1 MSSSTSATACAIPTT
16 TRKHILTVSTYQV
29 IIEIIFFY
37 VFALTVICCTFPCQM
52 CILMLFNNREVMTHE
67 EILQETDIPER
78 ELQRA
83 IQSLSMGKPSQRLLV
98 RNSKTKTKDIDP
110 TDEFLVNDAFVS
122 KFHR

>member
-1 MSSSTSATACAIPTT
+1 
-16 TRKHILTVSTYQV
+16 
-29 IIEIIFFY
+29 
-37 VFALTVICCTFPCQM
+37 M
-52 CILMLFNNREVMTHE
+52 CILMLFNNREVMTYE

-110 TDEFLVNDAFVS
+110 SDEFLVNDAFVS
-122 KFHR
+122 KFHRLVKDAM